1 MHATS
6 PVSDSQLRSGPMVS
20 PGTGGR
26 VGSRLLGPQSVAR
39 LAASGFPICFNGIDG
54 RMANTLFSLA
64 GSTALVTGA
73 SSGLGQH
80 FARVLAGAGAAVVL
94 AARRMERLRELE
106 AEIRGAGGKACAVAL
121 DVTDRGS
128 VTSAFDAGE
137 AVSGP
142 ISILVNNAGV
152 PSGSF
157 FAKTSEQEWRDVMA
171 VNLDGVFRVGQ
182 EAARRMATRGQGGSI
197 VNIASILGFGAIKSL
212 SAYAA
217 SKAAVVSLT
226 KSMALELARDR
237 IRVNAIAPGY
247 FSTEINADF
256 LASEGGKRLQAK
268 VPMGRFGRLEELDG
282 PLLLLASS
290 AGAFMTGSVVTVD
303 GGHLLAMG

>member
-1 MHATS
+1 MTN
-6 PVSDSQLRSGPMVS
+6 G
-20 PGTGGR
+20 
-26 VGSRLLGPQSVAR
+26 LL
-39 LAASGFPICFNGIDG
+39 
-54 RMANTLFSLA
+54 SLA

-80 FARVLAGAGAAVVL
+80 FARVLARAGAGVVL
-94 AARRMERLRELE
+94 AARRIDRLHELE
-106 AEIRGAGGKACAVAL
+106 AEIRAGGNKAWAVAL
-121 DVTDRGS
+121 DVTDRDS
-128 VTSAFDAGE
+128 VIGAFDAGE
-137 AVSGP
+137 AAAGP

-157 FAKTSEQEWRDVMA
+157 FATISEQEWRNVMA

-182 EAARRMATRGQGGSI
+182 EAARRMAARGAGGSI

-226 KSMALELARDR
+226 RSMALELARDG

-247 FSTEINADF
+247 FATEINADF
-256 LASEGGKRLQAK
+256 LASEAGRRLLSK
-268 VPMGRFGRLEELDG
+268 VPMGRAGNLAELDG
-282 PLLLLASS
+282 PLLLLASN

-303 GGHLLAMG
+303 GGHLLAIG

>member
-1 MHATS
+1 MTH
-6 PVSDSQLRSGPMVS
+6 G
-20 PGTGGR
+20 
-26 VGSRLLGPQSVAR
+26 
-39 LAASGFPICFNGIDG
+39 
-54 RMANTLFSLA
+54 LFSLA

-106 AEIRGAGGKACAVAL
+106 AEMRAAGGKAWAVAL
-121 DVTDRGS
+121 DVTDRASMTG
-128 VTSAFDAGE
+128 AFDAGE
-137 AVSGP
+137 AAAGP

-152 PSGSF
+152 PSGTF

-182 EAARRMATRGQGGSI
+182 EAARRMAARGTGGSI
-197 VNIASILGFGAIKSL
+197 INIASILSFGAMKSL

-247 FSTEINADF
+247 FSTEINAAF
-256 LASEGGKRLQAK
+256 LDSEAGKRLLSK
-268 VPMGRFGRLEELDG
+268 VPMGRAGTLTELDG
-282 PLLLLASS
+282 PLLLLVSG
-290 AGAFMTGSVVTVD
+290 AGSFMTGSVLTVD